1 MDRHM
6 VRLFLGGQR
15 EGLAQQRQ
23 AHQQEDRQCSPG
35 ELTVAS
41 RPGWP
46 PAKKQGH
53 TDTMVARSDAL
64 RLPEILRPS
73 AARHD
78 SLHVPGVHTSI
89 VCFARASNKARL

>member
-1 MDRHM
+1 MVRCM
-6 VRLFLGGQR
+6 VRLFLEGQR

-41 RPGWP
+41 RRGWP
-46 PAKKQGH
+46 AAKKQEH
-53 TDTMVARSDAL
+53 TNTMVARSDAL

-73 AARHD
+73 AVRHD
-78 SLHVPGVHTSI
+78 SPALFSLAFIRLPCVPLGV
-89 VCFARASNKARL
+89 SN